1 MATTLSVST
10 DERLSVVDVTDQ
22 VATAVPANADGTATV
37 FVPHTTAAVTIN
49 EGEPRLIGDLETA
62 LDGLVEDDG
71 WAHDQIDNNADSHIR
86 ASLIGPSV
94 TVPVSDGTLEL
105 GTWQSILFVECD
117 GPRTRSLT
125 VTTS

>member
-1 MATTLSVST
+1 MATTLSIST

-49 EGEPRLIGDLETA
+49 EGEPRLIGDIETA

-94 TVPVSDGTLEL
+94 TVPVTDGNLEL

>member
-1 MATTLSVST
+1 MADTLSVST
-10 DERLSVVDVTDQ
+10 DERLSVVDVTDR
-22 VATAVPANADGTATV
+22 VAAAVPADADGTVTV

-62 LDGLVEDDG
+62 LEGLVAEDG

-94 TVPVSDGTLEL
+94 TVPVSDGSLDL

-117 GPRTRSLT
+117 GPRTRSLEVRT
-125 VTTS
+125 N